1 MSDLYERI
9 ISQRDALPRL
19 MERIPGFTG
28 YLDLTA
34 RRAADRM
41 IRDYVSGEVQKRLT
55 RLADIGKRL
64 LDSEGGLSRMSKLES
79 ARSKWQLYHD
89 RVKAAAPGY
98 QGFFELKKV
107 DALALEHLYSFDD
120 AQLRFVDRL
129 DEAVTALDQAV
140 RDQADVGAAIEA
152 LEQAAVEANEAFL
165 LRDDVVAQIGQAK

>member
-9 ISQRDALPRL
+9 VSQRDALPRL

-55 RLADIGKRL
+55 RLADVGKRL
-64 LDSEGGLSRMSKLES
+64 LETEGGLAHMSELES

-98 QGFFELKKV
+98 QGFYELKKV

-120 AQLRFVDRL
+120 AQVRFVDRL
-129 DEAVTALDQAV
+129 DEAVAALDQAV
-140 RDQADVGAAIEA
+140 RDHADVSAAIEA
-152 LEQAAVEANEAFL
+152 LEQAAVEANDAFL
-165 LRDDVVAQIGQAK
+165 LRDDIITQIGQTK

>member
-9 ISQRDALPRL
+9 VSQRDALPGL
-19 MERIPGFTG
+19 MKRIPGFTG

-41 IRDYVSGEVQKRLT
+41 IRDHVSAEVAT
-55 RLADIGKRL
+55 RLARMAQIGKRL
-64 LDSEGGLSRMSKLES
+64 VDTEGGLSKMSDFES
-79 ARSKWQLYHD
+79 ARTKWQTYHD

-107 DALALEHLYSFDD
+107 DAMALEHLYSFDE

-129 DEAVTALDQAV
+129 DEALTALDSAV
-140 RDQADVGAAIEA
+140 RENSGVTDAIDSLDQ
-152 LEQAAVEANEAFL
+152 LAVEANEAFK
-165 LRDDVVAQIGQAK
+165 LRDDVITQIAQDK